1 MRVAKGE
8 RLGPFAHRL
17 GPFARAGTMLAAGAT
32 AAFAFSGSDIVTKF
46 NSWKREHEKV
56 HHAFA
61 PSLAPASVR

>member
-1 MRVAKGE
+1 
-8 RLGPFAHRL
+8 
-17 GPFARAGTMLAAGAT
+17 MLAAGAT